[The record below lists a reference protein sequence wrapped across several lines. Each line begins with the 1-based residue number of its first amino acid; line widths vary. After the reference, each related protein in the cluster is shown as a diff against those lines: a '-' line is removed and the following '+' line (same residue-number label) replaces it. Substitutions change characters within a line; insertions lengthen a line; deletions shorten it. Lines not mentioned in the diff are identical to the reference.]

1 MKNLSSKLFGGLA
14 AAALVL
20 GSFATSSV
28 QAEPVD
34 VNEITVQDV
43 RAEEIADAGGYFIC
57 GSGWCAVV
65 KID

>member
-1 MKNLSSKLFGGLA
+1 MRNLSSKLFGGLA

-28 QAEPVD
+28 QAESVD

-43 RAEEIADAGGYFIC
+43 QADAIAEAGGYFVC

-65 KID
+65 KIN